1 MALSVLNNENLASLS
16 LSHKFRSGTFS
27 SFIYILAI
35 LASFSALLLLPFI
48 YVQISVKS
56 PGIIQSSIEKTEL
69 FTSVSGRI
77 MEVRMKDNQKIL
89 RGDTILILDSTV
101 PGQKSDLL
109 GGRKKQLADFLSDI
123 EKLLLSSNKTDDQGA
138 ESFLKSAQYLSA
150 WRHFSQE
157 VLEIRNVKDQAEKIF
172 SRYKILYQ
180 NNAITLSEYE
190 KFSFD
195 YDQAN
200 SNHSL
205 LIKRYKSQWEQDAV
219 AYRNELREIA
229 GTELEIT
236 DQKSL
241 YVIKAPVDGSLQDL
255 QGLQEGSYVFANQRF
270 AEISP
275 DTKLIAFC
283 YVKPSDIGLIT
294 EGQSVSFQVDAFNY
308 NQWGMI
314 SGNVLDISDDIIFT
328 EGGIPVFKVKCSL
341 DSDHLRS
348 GKDKK
353 GYIRKG
359 MGFSARFFVAERT
372 LIQLLYD
379 NVDDWLNPNLTN
391 RGSLQ

>member
-1 MALSVLNNENLASLS
+1 MALSVLNNESLASLS
-16 LSHKFRSGTFS
+16 LSHKFRSGKFS
-27 SFIYILAI
+27 SIIYVLAI
-35 LASFSALLLLPFI
+35 LATFSALLLLPFI
-48 YVQISVKS
+48 SVQISVKS

-69 FTSVSGRI
+69 FTSVSGRVI
-77 MEVRMKDNQKIL
+77 DVRMKDNQQIL
-89 RGDTILILDSTV
+89 RGDTVLILDSSV

-109 GGRKKQLADFLSDI
+109 GGRKRQLEDFLADI
-123 EKLLLSSNKTDDQGA
+123 EKLLLVSDKTEEQGA
-138 ESFLKSAQYLSA
+138 EPLFKSTQYFTV

-255 QGLQEGSYVFANQRF
+255 QGLQEGSYVFANQRL

-275 DTKLIAFC
+275 DTKLTAFC

-314 SGNVLDISDDIIFT
+314 SGKVLDISDDIILSD
-328 EGGIPVFKVKCSL
+328 GGVPVFKVKCSL
-341 DSDHLRS
+341 DSGHLRS
-348 GKDKK
+348 GADKK
-353 GYIRKG
+353 GYVRKG
-359 MGFSARFFVAERT
+359 MGFTARFIVAERT

>member
-1 MALSVLNNENLASLS
+1 MALSVLNNESLASLS

-27 SFIYILAI
+27 RFIYILA
-35 LASFSALLLLPFI
+35 LLSVFSALLLLPFI
-48 YVQISVKS
+48 SVRISVKS
-56 PGIIQSSIEKTEL
+56 PGTIQSSIEKTEL

-77 MEVRMKDNQKIL
+77 MELRMKDNQQIL
-89 RGDTILILDSTV
+89 RGDTVLILDSSV

-109 GGRKKQLADFLSDI
+109 GGRKVQLKNFLTDI
-123 EKLLLSSNKTDDQGA
+123 EKLLLFSDQTEDQGA
-138 ESFLKSAQYLSA
+138 ELILKSAQYLSV

-157 VLEIRNVKDQAEKIF
+157 VIEVRNVKDQAEKIF

-190 KFSFD
+190 KFSFE

-205 LIKRYKSQWEQDAV
+205 LIKRYKSQWQQDAV
-219 AYRNELREIA
+219 TYRNELREIA
-229 GTELEIT
+229 GTELEIS

-241 YVIKAPVDGSLQDL
+241 FVIKAPVDGSLQNL
-255 QGLQEGSYVFANQRF
+255 QGLQEGSYVFANQRL

-275 DTKLIAFC
+275 DTKLTAYC
-283 YVKPSDIGLIT
+283 YVKPSDIGLIN
-294 EGQSVSFQVDAFNY
+294 EGQSVNFQVDAFNY

-314 SGNVLDISDDIIFT
+314 SGKVLDISDDIILT
-328 EGGIPVFKVKCSL
+328 EGGMPVFKVKCSL
-341 DSDHLRS
+341 DADHLKS
-348 GKDKK
+348 GTEKK
-353 GYIRKG
+353 GFIRKG
-359 MGFSARFFVAERT
+359 MGFTARFFVAERT
-372 LIQLLYD
+372 MIQLLYD

-391 RGSLQ
+391 QGRLQ

>member
-1 MALSVLNNENLASLS
+1 MALSVLNNESLASLS
-16 LSHKFRSGTFS
+16 LSHKFRSGKFS
-27 SFIYILAI
+27 NIIYILAI
-35 LASFSALLLLPFI
+35 LASFSALFLLPFI
-48 YVQISVKS
+48 SVQISVKS

-69 FTSVSGRI
+69 FTSVSGRVVD
-77 MEVRMKDNQKIL
+77 VRMKDNQQIS
-89 RGDTILILDSTV
+89 RGDTVLILDSSL

-109 GGRKKQLADFLSDI
+109 GGRKKQLTDFLSDI
-123 EKLLLSSNKTDDQGA
+123 EKLLLLSDHSEELGP
-138 ESFLKSAQYLSA
+138 EPLLKSAQYFSA

-157 VLEIRNVKDQAEKIF
+157 VLEIRNVKVQAEKIF

-195 YDQAN
+195 FDKAD
-200 SNHSL
+200 SNYSL
-205 LIKRYKSQWEQDAV
+205 LIKRFQSQLEQDAV
-219 AYRNELREIA
+219 VYRNELREIA
-229 GTELEIT
+229 GTELEISE
-236 DQKSL
+236 QKSL
-241 YVIKAPVDGSLQDL
+241 YVIKAPVDGSLQNL
-255 QGLQEGSYVFANQRF
+255 QGLLAGSYVFANQRV

-275 DTKLIAFC
+275 DTKLTAFC
-283 YVKPSDIGLIT
+283 YVKPSDIGLVT

-314 SGNVLDISDDIIFT
+314 SGKVLDISDDLILSN
-328 EGGIPVFKVKCSL
+328 GGIPVFKVKCSL

-348 GKDKK
+348 GADKK
-353 GYIRKG
+353 GYVRKG
-359 MGFSARFFVAERT
+359 MGFTARFIVAERT

-391 RGSLQ
+391 GGSLQ

>member
-16 LSHKFRSGTFS
+16 LSHKFRSGKFS
-27 SFIYILAI
+27 SIIYVLAI
-35 LASFSALLLLPFI
+35 LAAFSALFLLPFI
-48 YVQISVKS
+48 SIQISVKS

-69 FTSVSGRI
+69 FTSVSGRVVD
-77 MEVRMKDNQKIL
+77 VRMKDNQQIL
-89 RGDTILILDSTV
+89 RGDTVLILDSSV
-101 PGQKSDLL
+101 QGQKSDLL
-109 GGRKKQLADFLSDI
+109 EGRKRQLADFLSDL
-123 EKLLLSSNKTDDQGA
+123 ETLLLLSDQA
-138 ESFLKSAQYLSA
+138 EEQGLEPLLKSAQYLSA

-157 VLEIRNVKDQAEKIF
+157 ALEIWNVKVQAEKIF

-200 SNHSL
+200 SNYSL
-205 LIKRYKSQWEQDAV
+205 LIKSYKSQWEQDVV

-229 GTELEIT
+229 GTELEIS

-241 YVIKAPVDGSLQDL
+241 YVIKAPVDGSLQNL
-255 QGLQEGSYVFANQRF
+255 QGLQAGSYVFANQRL

-275 DTKLIAFC
+275 DSKLTAFC

-314 SGNVLDISDDIIFT
+314 SGKVLDISDDIILSD
-328 EGGIPVFKVKCSL
+328 GGIPLFKVKCSL

-348 GKDKK
+348 GADKK
-353 GYIRKG
+353 GYVRKG
-359 MGFSARFFVAERT
+359 MGFTARFIVAERT

-391 RGSLQ
+391 GGSLQ